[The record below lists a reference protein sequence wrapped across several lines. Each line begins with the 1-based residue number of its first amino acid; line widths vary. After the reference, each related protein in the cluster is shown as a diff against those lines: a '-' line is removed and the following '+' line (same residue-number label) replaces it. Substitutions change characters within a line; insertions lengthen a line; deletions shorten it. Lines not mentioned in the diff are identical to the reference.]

1 MKPLLS
7 IAGLC
12 HSYGRHQVLKNLS
25 LEVAPGEV
33 LGIIGENGAGK
44 STLVKCILGIE
55 RPTAGT
61 IRLDCQAAAIHQE
74 LNLADD
80 LPAYANFF
88 LGREIAT
95 HGGFLDLARM
105 AEATKASLA
114 RFGID
119 IDPEAE
125 TGSLP
130 VSIRQMLEIARAI
143 DTDAKLL
150 ILDEPTA
157 LLDSG
162 ETETLFGIMRTLRA
176 QGKGMIYISHRLA
189 EISEICD
196 RVAVLRDGELAG
208 AGRAADLTQR
218 QMAEMM
224 VGRELA
230 DIYPEKVEPAAAAG
244 FSFTAPSVG
253 ALEVRAG
260 EILGLAGMADAGQR
274 ELGEALAGFRPLPAG
289 AAVAVGGKA
298 ADVSSPEAARAAGIA
313 FLSPD
318 RAASGIWRDFSVSEN
333 VALGSLDSVASRGC
347 ILREKAWRAAEESIA
362 GFNIKCEGPDDPLY
376 SLSGGNQQKV
386 SLAKTLAPQPKAV
399 ILNEP
404 TQGVDVGARRE
415 IYSSIA
421 SLAAQELAIL
431 LISSDMTEL
440 IGLCRRIAVMKD
452 GKIAG
457 ELAGGE
463 LTEKGIIRLATGA

>member
-7 IAGLC
+7 IHGLC
-12 HSYGRHQVLKNLS
+12 HSYGRHQVLRNLS

-61 IRLDCQAAAIHQE
+61 IRLDCAAAAIHQE
-74 LNLADD
+74 LNLAGD

-88 LGREIAT
+88 LGREIVSS
-95 HGGFLDLARM
+95 GGFLDLRRM
-105 AEATKASLA
+105 AAATKESLA

-119 IDPEAE
+119 IDPAAE

-130 VSIRQMLEIARAI
+130 VSVRQMLEIARAI
-143 DTDAKLL
+143 DTDAQLL

-230 DIYPEKVEPAAAAG
+230 DIYPAKAEPSAAEGLA
-244 FSFTAPSVG
+244 FSAPAVG
-253 ALEVRAG
+253 ALSVRSG
-260 EILGLAGMADAGQR
+260 EILGLAGLADAGQR
-274 ELGEALAGFRPLPAG
+274 ELGEELAGFRPLPAG
-289 AAVAVGGKA
+289 AAVTVGGRA
-298 ADVSSPEAARAAGIA
+298 ADISTPAAARAAGIA

-318 RAASGIWRDFSVSEN
+318 RAASGIWRDFSIAEN
-333 VALGSLDSVASRGC
+333 IALGSPDSVLSRGFVS
-347 ILREKAWRAAEESIA
+347 RGKARRAAERSIDEF
-362 GFNIKCEGPDDPLY
+362 GIRCEGPDDPLH

-386 SLAKTLAPQPKAV
+386 SLAKTLAPRPKAV

-415 IYSSIA
+415 IYASIA
-421 SLAAQELAIL
+421 ALASQGLSIL

-440 IGLCRRIAVMKD
+440 IGLCRRIAVMRD
-452 GKIAG
+452 GRVAG
-457 ELAGGE
+457 ELSGDG
-463 LTEKGIIRLATGA
+463 LSEKGIIRLATGA